1 MILQNKYFYSSNA
14 YPVVESMY
22 FVIIREFIENDMI
35 FIFIALPELDVDNFD
50 INQTCFIPD

>member
-1 MILQNKYFYSSNA
+1 MILQNKDFYFSNA
-14 YPVVESMY
+14 YPVVGSMY

-50 INQTCFIPD
+50 INQTCFILD